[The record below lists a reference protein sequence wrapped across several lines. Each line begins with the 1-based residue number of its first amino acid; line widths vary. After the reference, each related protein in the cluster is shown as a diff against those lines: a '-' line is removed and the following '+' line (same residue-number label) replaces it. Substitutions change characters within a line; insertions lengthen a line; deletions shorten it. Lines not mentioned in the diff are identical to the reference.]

1 MEKES
6 CFYLGTIVAKYS
18 FKGELLVKTDS
29 DNINS
34 YTTLKNIFIEIENR
48 LVPYFLQKCLVHKS
62 SLLRIKL
69 DDISDDKTSSK
80 LLKRKIYLPLK
91 ILPSLKEN
99 KFYYHEVIGFN
110 IIDNKLGKVGKILRI
125 NDQTSQHLFEVENK
139 EKRIFV
145 PIHDDLLH
153 KIDRKNKIIYVNLP
167 DGLMDLFH

>member
-29 DNINS
+29 DNIDL
-34 YTTLKNIFIEIENR
+34 YTTLKNLFVEIENR
-48 LVPYFLQKCLVHKS
+48 LVPYYVQKCLVHKS

-69 DDISDDKTSSK
+69 DDISDDMTSSK

-145 PIHDDLLH
+145 PFHDDLLH
-153 KIDRKNKIIYVNLP
+153 KIARKNKFIYVNLQ

>member
-69 DDISDDKTSSK
+69 DDISDDKTSSG

-91 ILPSLKEN
+91 FLPSLKGN
-99 KFYYHEVIGFN
+99 KFYYHEVIGFD
-110 IIDNKLGKVGKILRI
+110 IIDKEIGKVGAIVRI
-125 NDQTSQHLFEVENK
+125 NDQTSQHLFEIENK
-139 EKRIFV
+139 KKRIFI
-145 PIHDDLLH
+145 PIHDDLLD

-167 DGLMDLFH
+167 DGLVDLFH